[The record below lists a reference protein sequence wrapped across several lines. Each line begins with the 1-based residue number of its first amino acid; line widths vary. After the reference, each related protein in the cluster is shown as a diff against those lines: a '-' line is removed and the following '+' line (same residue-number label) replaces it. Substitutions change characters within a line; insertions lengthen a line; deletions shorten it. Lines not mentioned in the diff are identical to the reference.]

1 MSEATEPTP
10 QRSDPAPR
18 PRLALGLAFAGLAF
32 CGIGLFLSPTE
43 RLTDPLTIALAV
55 CAVCATATYVPLEG
69 KLLVDASFVPLMLA
83 IAFLGPWPTFAI
95 ALVSELGA
103 WTLQRYRVAV
113 VPINL
118 FSVGSVA
125 LVASAAFAALSLSPG
140 LTFYLALGVAGVLT
154 LTVNYVVVVC
164 LMGLLDG
171 YRITERLGGQLN
183 LVPVLAINVALG
195 VAVTDI
201 YAEAGLR
208 VIVFVLALILAFNYM
223 VRQTLLARHRTAQVE
238 QLAAIRAR
246 LASHTLEV
254 EERERR
260 VLAESL
266 HDGAIQSLLSAR
278 QDLEEASHS
287 EERSLGRA
295 REAVDESIAQL
306 RDAVRD
312 LHPSV
317 LEAGGLRAA
326 VVALTSAHAERSGFA
341 VEVEVDPRSVAFH
354 DKLLLSLIRELVA
367 NAAKHSHASRI
378 SVRVT
383 RVSDSVRLNVR
394 DDGVGFDPD
403 GLGASVA
410 AGHIGLAAVAERT
423 KGAGG
428 SMSIAS
434 APGRGT
440 DIRVELP
447 LLTTTRAAPESGA
460 RPETSEPAAPHLAR
474 VGED

>member
-1 MSEATEPTP
+1 
-10 QRSDPAPR
+10 
-18 PRLALGLAFAGLAF
+18 LGLAFVGLAL
-32 CGIGLFLSPTE
+32 CAIGLSLSPTE

-55 CAVCATATYVPLEG
+55 CAVCATATYVPLAG

-83 IAFLGPWPTFAI
+83 IAFLGPWPAFAI
-95 ALVSELGA
+95 ASVSELGA
-103 WTLQRYRVAV
+103 WTLQRYRAAV

-140 LTFYLALGVAGVLT
+140 LMFYVALGVAGVFT
-154 LTVNYVVVVC
+154 LTINYVAVVC

-171 YRITERLGGQLN
+171 YNITARLGDQLN

-195 VAVTDI
+195 VAVTDV

-223 VRQTLLARHRTAQVE
+223 VRQTLLARRRTKEVE
-238 QLAAIRAR
+238 ELATMRSR
-246 LASHTLEV
+246 LVSHTLEV

-278 QDLEEASHS
+278 QDLAEASGG
-287 EERSLGRA
+287 EEKSLARA
-295 REAVDESIAQL
+295 QNAVEDSIVQL
-306 RDAVRD
+306 RDAVRH

-317 LEAGGLRAA
+317 LEAGGLRPA
-326 VVALTSAHAERSGFA
+326 VVALARAHAERSGFA
-341 VEVEVDPRSVAFH
+341 VDVEVDPSSAGVH
-354 DKLLLSLIRELVA
+354 DKLLFSLIRELVT
-367 NAAKHSHASRI
+367 NAAKHSRASRVA
-378 SVRVT
+378 VRVT
-383 RVSDSVRLNVR
+383 AATDYVRLDVR
-394 DDGVGFDPD
+394 DDGVGFDPED
-403 GLGASVA
+403 LSASVA
-410 AGHIGLAAVAERT
+410 SGHIGLAAAAERT
-423 KGAGG
+423 EGAQG
-428 SMSIAS
+428 SMTIAS
-434 APGRGT
+434 AAGKGT

-447 LLTTTRAAPESGA
+447 L
-460 RPETSEPAAPHLAR
+460 PAATPIGPKSGVRPATPDPTDRQLAR